1 MLVRGARTAA
11 PRGSRNGNYRRGDWT
26 REAIK
31 ERSGTPPPPRAPPRT
46 ARDGCAPRCRPGSRA
61 RDSRTPCSSFYFTL
75 GLLRSKRVRNP
86 FRIRRM
92 AIAVKTRSHSVR
104 RPRRLTTSRLLFRSE
119 SAYHTRKFGVSPVH
133 HAAPRR
139 RGRSRCAGRSTVPDL
154 RTLFINVQHP
164 GELPLEHPPRND
176 PKNPKAAS
184 SEAAAMN
191 ADSIQYALET
201 DWPVG
206 AAGFEPLH
214 LEIRSAELHP
224 ASTGFRR
231 RSGAP
236 LVRASQTRQI
246 YDVGIEPSNPSR
258 RK

>member
-1 MLVRGARTAA
+1 MRG
-11 PRGSRNGNYRRGDWT
+11 PLHG
-26 REAIK
+26 
-31 ERSGTPPPPRAPPRT
+31 
-46 ARDGCAPRCRPGSRA
+46 
-61 RDSRTPCSSFYFTL
+61 
-75 GLLRSKRVRNP
+75 
-86 FRIRRM
+86 
-92 AIAVKTRSHSVR
+92 
-104 RPRRLTTSRLLFRSE
+104 
-119 SAYHTRKFGVSPVH
+119 
-133 HAAPRR
+133 
-139 RGRSRCAGRSTVPDL
+139 DL

-224 ASTGFRR
+224 APTGFRR

-236 LVRASQTRQI
+236 LIRDAQVRVPPPGLRVLANS
-246 YDVGIEPSNPSR
+246 DSNMQRFESCRPNR
-258 RK
+258 PVRL